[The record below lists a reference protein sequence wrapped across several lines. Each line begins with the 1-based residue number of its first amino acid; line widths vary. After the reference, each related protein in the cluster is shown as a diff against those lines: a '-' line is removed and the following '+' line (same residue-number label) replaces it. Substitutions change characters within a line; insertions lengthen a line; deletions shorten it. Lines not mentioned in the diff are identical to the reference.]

1 MITVTVPAVVSRPP
15 NPGGRDIDVSAV
27 SKVFQ
32 ARDGGRTNALTNTSF
47 KIRPGAFVSLV
58 GPSGCGKS
66 TLLRMIAGLIPPT
79 RGAVLLGGAVV
90 SKPLPEIGIAFQ
102 RPVLLPWLTV
112 RGNIALPA
120 ELDGRQ
126 SKADIAAK
134 VDALLEMVRLPGSG
148 ARMPG
153 ELSGGMQQRVAIARA
168 LMSDPGVLLMDE
180 PFGALDAM
188 TREHLNDE
196 LLEIWARDQPTV
208 VFVTHDIPEAVYLS
222 DRVLVMAANPGRVI
236 ADIAVP
242 LPRPRDAMTRL
253 HPEFARL
260 GADIR
265 ALIAH

>member
-1 MITVTVPAVVSRPP
+1 M
-15 NPGGRDIDVSAV
+15 
-27 SKVFQ
+27 
-32 ARDGGRTNALTNTSF
+32 
-47 KIRPGAFVSLV
+47 V

-79 RGAVLLGGAVV
+79 RGAVLLGGKLV
-90 SKPLPEIGIAFQ
+90 SEPSPEIGIAFQ

-120 ELDGRQ
+120 ELDGRR

-134 VDALLEMVRLPGSG
+134 VDALLQMVRLPASG
-148 ARMPG
+148 DRMPG

-196 LLEIWARDQPTV
+196 LLEIWHGTSRPSSVHARYPRSRL
-208 VFVTHDIPEAVYLS
+208 FVRPRAGHGGPSGTS
-222 DRVLVMAANPGRVI
+222 DRRYHRRH
-236 ADIAVP
+236 
-242 LPRPRDAMTRL
+242 LPSPRDASTRL

-260 GADIR
+260 GAEIR